1 MPLEVDIREKAFPT
15 EDGGR
20 LVTIRDLSF
29 SVGEGRFACLVGP
42 SGCGKTTTLRLILG
56 LDEAFEGTI
65 AKPERGRTGVVFQEP
80 RLLPWRS
87 VDRNVRLPLSGER
100 ADADLSGLYATLGLT
115 GMENFFPG
123 QLSLGLA
130 RRVALARAF
139 ALEPSLLLLDEPFV
153 SLDEATAER
162 LRRLL
167 MDVWSAR
174 PTTALMVTHNLREAL
189 ELADE
194 IVMLSGRPATVR
206 GVYRI
211 DTPRAERTP
220 QAVAAMLEDIQALY
234 PPEEHEG

>member
-15 EDGGR
+15 EGGGR
-20 LVTIRDLSF
+20 LVTLRDLSF

-65 AKPERGRTGVVFQEP
+65 AKPDQGRTGVVFQEP

-87 VDRNVRLPLSGER
+87 VDRNVRLPLSGAR

-115 GMENFFPG
+115 GMEDFFPG

-153 SLDEATAER
+153 SLDEPTAER

-206 GVYRI
+206 GVYRVGV
-211 DTPRAERTP
+211 PREERTP
-220 QAVAAMLEDIQALY
+220 QAVADMLSEILALF
-234 PPEEHEG
+234 PPEQHEG